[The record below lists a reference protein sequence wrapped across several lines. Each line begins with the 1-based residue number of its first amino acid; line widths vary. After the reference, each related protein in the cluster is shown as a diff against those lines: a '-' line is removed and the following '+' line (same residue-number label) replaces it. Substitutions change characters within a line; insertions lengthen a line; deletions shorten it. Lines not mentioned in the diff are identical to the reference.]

1 MFRTLLALTL
11 PAALLVAQA
20 GPEGERPRREEGERP
35 GRARIAARL
44 HAIRTRIIMNN
55 LSVPE
60 TLAKGVSD
68 RWGQFD
74 FESHDRRQGMRAAR
88 QKVQDVLMGPGTE
101 EEKNIKVLPAMN
113 LFSGL
118 QKQQKEA
125 KQKFE
130 EDIQRM
136 LTPVQ
141 QGRFIILMDEFQ
153 RKLLEAMPEGR
164 R

>member
-1 MFRTLLALTL
+1 MFRTLLALSL

-20 GPEGERPRREEGERP
+20 GPEAEHPRSEAGERP

-44 HAIRTRIIMNN
+44 HAIRSRLIMNS
-55 LSVPE
+55 LGVPE
-60 TLAKGVSD
+60 TLARSVAD

-74 FESHDRRQGMRAAR
+74 FESHDRRQAMRAAR
-88 QKVQDVLMGPGTE
+88 QKVQEILMGPGSE

-113 LFSGL
+113 QFSGL

-130 EDIQRM
+130 EDLQRM

-153 RKLLEAMPEGR
+153 RKLLEAMPENR